1 MKLANFLA
9 LDPDYPGTGL
19 RAGGRRDAEVW
30 DAWTDRRDECRV
42 LAASIQAG
50 VATASL
56 PPELEDD
63 EGRSEGAIVLT
74 EHRRR
79 ERNSAVT
86 RQRKQQVRDQDGQ
99 LWCEACG
106 ITEQDAR
113 SRYGETLGDIFECH
127 HLVPLAAVLGARKT
141 KPEDLAVV
149 CPTCHRAIH
158 RLEPMP
164 SVVALRQQL
173 AS

>member
-9 LDPDYPGTGL
+9 LDPGPSGN
-19 RAGGRRDAEVW
+19 RAAGRRRSRRQVW

-63 EGRSEGAIVLT
+63 EGRPEGAIVLT

-141 KPEDLAVV
+141 KP
-149 CPTCHRAIH
+149 
-158 RLEPMP
+158 
-164 SVVALRQQL
+164 
-173 AS
+173 